1 MKSKK
6 ITGSLLSLAFLSVF
20 AVFVVAEI
28 SPDKAAPSTLQ
39 KPTATGPQDNQV
51 KEKLKDNTF
60 VEQAT
65 LSGLAEVEFSKLVI
79 SKSENQKLKRYAS
92 VVLKEQAESNAKLQQ
107 VATQS
112 RIDTPEKLNPE
123 YLKIINELKSL
134 SGEEFDRAIIN
145 ILKKNQDTTVALYDN
160 AAGEPTLSVDLRVFA
175 NQSLPSLR
183 EEQQNTHALIQTN

>member
-6 ITGSLLSLAFLSVF
+6 IVGSLLSLAILSVL

-28 SPDKAAPSTLQ
+28 LPDTATPDTLQ
-39 KPTATGPQDNQV
+39 KPTATAPQDNQV
-51 KEKLKDNTF
+51 KEKLRDNTF

-65 LSGLAEVEFSKLVI
+65 LSGLAEVEFSKLAI
-79 SKSENQKLKRYAS
+79 SKSDNQKLKRYAS
-92 VVLKEQAESNAKLQQ
+92 VVLKDQTESNAKLQQ
-107 VATQS
+107 VAAQS
-112 RIDTPEKLNPE
+112 RIDTPDKLNPE
-123 YLKIINELKSL
+123 YIKIINELKSL

-160 AAGEPTLSVDLRVFA
+160 AAGEPTLRVDLRVFA

-183 EEQQNTHALIQTN
+183 EEQQNTHALMSTN